1 MHKTIRKLFSDEV
14 CDKIENMRI
23 LLVGAGGI
31 GSEFLKNII
40 TIGCKNIDIIDID
53 TIDITN
59 LNRQFL
65 FKKKDVK
72 EYKSHVAKER
82 ALEHKKD
89 LNINAYTFDVC
100 TMKSSDIRKYDYV
113 INALDNIKA
122 RKYVNKLCI
131 MEKKVL
137 IEAGSTGYNGQ
148 VYPIYYNQ
156 TKCYSCEEKPKNK
169 TYAICTIRQTPSL
182 PEHCVAWGRLI
193 FETFFCKND
202 NETLIDIKNHIEE
215 ESKKRNMDK
224 KEIIIFIFNYL
235 FNDTIKE
242 LIYLKKD
249 YTTIPIPIHFE
260 CDENIIDLFEYENEH
275 KKNEKNIDK
284 LNDNNKNNMVD
295 NKYYSNNFNC
305 EETNREKDDNV
316 LMLSS
321 QNIWDKKKCIQMYI
335 KTFLKLYK
343 YLNIN
348 KKEQQY
354 LIFDKDDDECIN
366 FITSISNIRMLN
378 FSINQKSKFDIQSI
392 AGNIIPAIS
401 STNAIVASLQAF
413 QLIHVIEYFETLK
426 KKNKKK
432 INSNKKK
439 NSNNSNNNN
448 NNNNN
453 NNYEN
458 NASYCDEEEY
468 KTDLFN
474 IRNSKAKHVWVKSIV
489 NGNKIFSRGNL
500 VNAEPLE
507 IPNPNCYICQQ
518 PTIHIYI
525 KNFDKM
531 TLYNFVKDICMNELS
546 FLYPFLDK
554 DDRNIFDYDL
564 FQENDDDYIQNLYAS
579 LNYWNIKHDEILLLT
594 DFQNNN
600 DQLEMHLK
608 EDPSL
613 ETEYFIQQKKVPS
626 KKRNIT
632 YMHGEG
638 NMDTE
643 SVKKKKHI
651 LSDEHKETNDEKQPT
666 KKRKQ
671 DSIKVEEII
680 IDDEESDNQ
689 NVVLID

>member
-14 CDKIENMRI
+14 CDKIENMKI

-72 EYKSHVAKER
+72 KYKSLVAKER
-82 ALEHKKD
+82 ALMHKKD

-100 TMKSSDIRKYDYV
+100 TMKSSDIKKYDYV

-148 VYPIYYNQ
+148 VYPIYYNH

-260 CDENIIDLFEYENEH
+260 WDENIIDLFEDESEHNQNEI
-275 KKNEKNIDK
+275 NIDK
-284 LNDNNKNNMVD
+284 LNDNKNNMGD
-295 NKYYSNNFNC
+295 NKYYCNNFKC
-305 EETNREKDDNV
+305 EEKDREKDDNV

-321 QNIWDKKKCIQMYI
+321 QNIWDKKKCIEMYI

-348 KKEQQY
+348 KKEEEY

-378 FSINQKSKFDIQSI
+378 FCISQKSKFDIQSI

-426 KKNKKK
+426 NKNNKKNNNNNKKK
-432 INSNKKK
+432 
-439 NSNNSNNNN
+439 NNNN

-453 NNYEN
+453 NEN
-458 NASYCDEEEY
+458 NVSYCDEEEN
-468 KTDLFN
+468 KTDHFN

-525 KNFDKM
+525 KNFEKM

-579 LNYWNIKHDEILLLT
+579 LSYWNIKHDEILLLT

-613 ETEYFIQQKKVPS
+613 ETEYFIQQKNVPS
-626 KKRNIT
+626 KKRKIN
-632 YMHGEG
+632 YMQVEG

-643 SVKKKKHI
+643 SVKKKRHI

-671 DSIKVEEII
+671 DLIKVEEII

>member
-14 CDKIENMRI
+14 CDKIENMKI

-72 EYKSHVAKER
+72 KYKSLVAKER
-82 ALEHKKD
+82 ALKHKKD

-100 TMKSSDIRKYDYV
+100 TMKSSDIKKYDYV

-148 VYPIYYNQ
+148 VYPIYYNE

-169 TYAICTIRQTPSL
+169 TFAICTIRQTPSL

-235 FNDTIKE
+235 FNDSIKE
-242 LIYLKKD
+242 LISLKKD
-249 YTTIPIPIHFE
+249 YTTMPIPIHFQ
-260 CDENIIDLFEYENEH
+260 CDENIIDVFKDENEK
-275 KKNEKNIDK
+275 KKNEKNLDK
-284 LNDNNKNNMVD
+284 LNDNKCNINDNKNHH
-295 NKYYSNNFNC
+295 NNFKC
-305 EETNREKDDNV
+305 QEKDREKEDNV
-316 LMLSS
+316 LELSS
-321 QNIWDKKKCIQMYI
+321 QNIWDKKKCIEMYI

-348 KKEQQY
+348 KKEEEY

-366 FITSISNIRMLN
+366 FITAISNIRMLN
-378 FSINQKSKFDIQSI
+378 FCITQKSKFDIQSI

-413 QLIHVIEYFETLK
+413 QLIHVIEYLETLK
-426 KKNKKK
+426 KRNNNNDEKN
-432 INSNKKK
+432 NV
-439 NSNNSNNNN
+439 SNNNN

-453 NNYEN
+453 SNV
-458 NASYCDEEEY
+458 SYCVEEES
-468 KTDLFN
+468 KTDDFN

-489 NGNKIFSRGNL
+489 NGNKIFARGNL

-518 PTIHIYI
+518 PIIHIYI
-525 KNFDKM
+525 KSFEKM

-554 DDRNIFDYDL
+554 QDRNIFDYDL
-564 FQENDDDYIQNLYAS
+564 FQENEDDYLQNLYSS
-579 LNYWNIKHDEILLLT
+579 LNEWDIKHDEILILT

-613 ETEYFIQQKKVPS
+613 ETEYFIQQKNVPS
-626 KKRNIT
+626 KKRKVS
-632 YMHGEG
+632 YMQVEG
-638 NMDTE
+638 NMDIE
-643 SVKKKKHI
+643 SVKKKRHI
-651 LSDEHKETNDEKQPT
+651 LSEEQKETNDEKQLT
-666 KKRKQ
+666 KKGKQ
-671 DSIKVEEII
+671 DAIKIEEII
-680 IDDEESDNQ
+680 IDDEQNDNQ